1 MSSTATIGGGAT
13 DGALIRGIRLLAWVI
28 LGLAVI
34 AAGTGSLAMR
44 GKRWSFD
51 LPLGTV
57 IPDGGNAYRVE
68 LPKSLTEGLLEAPA
82 DSPRGELS
90 DLVVL
95 ENGRYLGPAHSTE
108 EEVRQKGAGALS
120 HRLGA
125 I

>member
-57 IPDGGNAYRVE
+57 IPDGGNAYRGEQPRTPVADV
-68 LPKSLTEGLLEAPA
+68 LGAPA
-82 DSPRGELS
+82 DARKG
-90 DLVVL
+90 
-95 ENGRYLGPAHSTE
+95 AHSDVVEHEHGRDRRHTHPTH
-108 EEVRQKGAGALS
+108 Q
-120 HRLGA
+120 
-125 I
+125 